1 MCRSKSLG
9 NFFTIRDV
17 LKKYHGMAMRWFLVS
32 TQYRQPMNYSQVALE
47 EASARLYY
55 VTETLVEARKMIT
68 ASGARPLHPL
78 HSAACIS
85 GTFTFSLSSGCACY
99 AIHS

>member
-1 MCRSKSLG
+1 MLVCIDFNFGPEVVEQNGKLCCRSKSVG

-17 LKKYHGMAMRWFLVS
+17 LKKYHGMAMRWFLVG

-55 VTETLVEARKMIT
+55 LVETLAESRKMINE
-68 ASGARPLHPL
+68 
-78 HSAACIS
+78 S
-85 GTFTFSLSSGCACY
+85 GTPPECSS
-99 AIHS
+99 

>member
-1 MCRSKSLG
+1 MVCRSKSLG

-17 LKKYHGMAMRWFLVS
+17 LKKYHGMAMRWFLVN

-55 VTETLVEARKMIT
+55 LTETLAASRKLIE
-68 ASGARPLHPL
+68 ASGTVLQSI
-78 HSAACIS
+78 SATMSNYALQIS
-85 GTFTFSLSSGCACY
+85 KNCSCTR
-99 AIHS
+99 